1 MKFKKLITESVIDNL
16 DISKQEKAILKTFN
30 IVDDDKNTYSKIELD
45 LSDGEKMVKVSEM
58 TGVNDLDKIYSLYKF
73 FIKYKDLL
81 FKDNISNIEYGT
93 LDINDK
99 DMLSTLL
106 LKYFNDN
113 FNGKTIFKVRD
124 GEFKVGLMFD
134 LQEQIAEETYSII
147 GYFESN
153 NTLPNVVFYCG
164 IFNDT
169 GKGMS
174 WDFITHDE
182 ELGEFNAKHI
192 LKKGKYEEV
201 IDSGYINIPTFKNL
215 SNESLNEYFSRLF
228 NSIEDSVLE
237 DMWVIEEYMEWINN
251 R

>member
-16 DISKQEKAILKTFN
+16 DISKQERAILKTFN

-45 LSDGEKMVKVSEM
+45 LSDGEKMIKVSEM

-73 FIKYKDLL
+73 FIKYKDIL
-81 FKDNISNIEYGT
+81 FKDDVSNIEYGT

-99 DMLSTLL
+99 DMLSALL

-113 FNGKTIFKVRD
+113 FNGKILFKVRD
-124 GEFKVGLMFD
+124 GEFKVGLMMD
-134 LQEQIAEETYSII
+134 LSESLAEESYSII
-147 GYFESN
+147 GEFESN
-153 NTLPNVVFYCG
+153 TLPHVIFYCG
-164 IFNDT
+164 VFNDT
-169 GKGMS
+169 GNGIG
-174 WDFITHDE
+174 WDFIAHDE

-228 NSIEDSVLE
+228 DNMEDSVLE
-237 DMWVIEEYMEWINN
+237 LMWVIEEYMEWVQNK
-251 R
+251 